1 MSWSEFGL
9 RAAVGGCVA
18 LAIAAS
24 ALAEAPSAA
33 VAAFDR
39 FIATGSPICVNRPSA
54 ACVDAGW
61 TYADANADGELSLA
75 EMVAVKSA
83 LAAWAIWREQRLSAR
98 ERGGIALGL
107 WIVEMVGLDNL
118 FRGYDADRSGALSR
132 AEFLADVRLDSR
144 PLAEVLS
151 DPAAVDRAALGA
163 RVEALAPLV
172 EDLLADGKTE

>member
-1 MSWSEFGL
+1 MS
-9 RAAVGGCVA
+9 VY
-18 LAIAAS
+18 IAAARTPPRS
-24 ALAEAPSAA
+24 EP
-33 VAAFDR
+33 
-39 FIATGSPICVNRPSA
+39 
-54 ACVDAGW
+54 
-61 TYADANADGELSLA
+61 ANSHDFLPKAIPR
-75 EMVAVKSA
+75 SA

-132 AEFLADVRLDSR
+132 AEFLADVRLDLR

-151 DPAAVDRAALGA
+151 DPAAVDRVALGA